1 MQNNWNSVITGKQRV
16 NQHPLIN
23 VRYPKPRDAY
33 LMIKNYFPFEI
44 ITCNQNSQVK
54 ILITTFLNVPTQIRV
69 PLVFNNDP
77 ESK

>member
-33 LMIKNYFPFEI
+33 LMIKNCFRFEI
-44 ITCNQNSQVK
+44 ITFDSNLKSK
-54 ILITTFLNVPTQIRV
+54 ILITTSLNVPTQIGV